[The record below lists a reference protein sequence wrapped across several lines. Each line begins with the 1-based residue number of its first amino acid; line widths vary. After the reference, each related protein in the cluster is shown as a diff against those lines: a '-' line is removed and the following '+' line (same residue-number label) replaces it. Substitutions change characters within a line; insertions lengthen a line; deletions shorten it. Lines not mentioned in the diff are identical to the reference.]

1 MPWVVFNIQNSMLLI
16 TLMLKKKTPIA
27 IFIGTE
33 KSIDKTTPI
42 CDLEKGTFTKPLTER
57 A

>member
-1 MPWVVFNIQNSMLLI
+1 
-16 TLMLKKKTPIA
+16 MLKKKTPIA